1 MFSKALF
8 KQSMK
13 ANWIKW
19 TCVTVATCV
28 MLAIVIIALG
38 SLAIDNIRDSLKGV
52 FQQADQESVLK
63 TNSVDSYE
71 LYLTSA
77 QFENGLETMSNTLN
91 GLPLTI
97 IWNSVA
103 SNYETNYQ
111 EFMDANA
118 GVEPTEDDLVQIR
131 EETVEDTYNY
141 FNENFGEMIGSF
153 GLSESEIKQFLTI
166 TVLAYESDKTIS
178 ESTAMITAIE
188 SSYLQYV
195 QDNAYEM
202 YLQQEDA
209 TEETA
214 TNSSLAARA
223 LASYAI
229 ESYKTQSAQE
239 GFVYTEDT
247 FKEEANLY
255 VNQMIYDQVLA
266 TFNIT
271 DSSTDE
277 EKTNAEYYA
286 VASKVLANTAISTY
300 ELWLDEYENNPERYP
315 EITNDTEAKSS
326 ARIEASASIMD
337 QIDEEVAA
345 ALSELG
351 NMDMYGLI
359 IGNLFYRVAG
369 ILLPMVYVIMVAN
382 GLLAGQVD
390 SGSMAYVLS
399 TPTKR
404 RAVTVTQMTYLMLSL
419 LAMFLLVTVTSVVSI
434 WIVGGNEFTI
444 NFAEILLLNLGAF
457 LTMFAF
463 AGFCF
468 MCSSIFN
475 RSKYSMSIGGGISI
489 LMLVCT
495 ILGLF
500 GSDVVP
506 VAMRIGQMNFFN
518 YLSII
523 SLFDATSILSGG
535 MNFLWKFGILALIGI
550 VTFIVGVFCFE
561 KKDLPL

>member
-13 ANWIKW
+13 ANWVKW

-63 TNSVDSYE
+63 SNSVDSYE
-71 LYLTSA
+71 LYLTTA
-77 QFENGLETMSNTLN
+77 QFENGVEMINDSGFTELMWSIVIQPNYNDALNEYQTTNPGAELTEKALEEIKNNAVNSAYD
-91 GLPLTI
+91 TI
-97 IWNSVA
+97 ISILPSV
-103 SNYETNYQ
+103 
-111 EFMDANA
+111 MPDADF
-118 GVEPTEDDLVQIR
+118 T
-131 EETVEDTYNY
+131 
-141 FNENFGEMIGSF
+141 
-153 GLSESEIKQFLTI
+153 ESELKQLLYI
-166 TVLAYESDKTIS
+166 MMCAHEDNNSLSSAADI
-178 ESTAMITAIE
+178 ITAIE
-188 SSYLQYV
+188 NSYLQYV
-195 QDNAYEM
+195 QDSAYEM

-214 TNSSLAARA
+214 TASSLAARA
-223 LASYAI
+223 LASYAM

-247 FKEEANLY
+247 FKEEANSY

-266 TFNIT
+266 TFNLG
-271 DSSTDE
+271 DDATDE
-277 EKTNAEYYA
+277 EKTEAEYYA
-286 VASKVLANTAISTY
+286 VASKVISNTAINTY
-300 ELWLDEYENNPERYP
+300 ELWLDEYD
-315 EITNDTEAKSS
+315 DTEKYPDMTEEQAKIS
-326 ARIEASASIMD
+326 AKEQASASLMD

-345 ALSELG
+345 ALKELG
-351 NMDMYGLI
+351 DMDMYGLI

-404 RAVTVTQMTYLMLSL
+404 RTVTVTQMTYLMLSL

-444 NFAEILLLNLGAF
+444 NFVEILLLNLGAF

-506 VAMRIGQMNFFN
+506 AAMRIGQMNFFN

-535 MNFLWKFGILALIGI
+535 MDFLWKFGILTLIGI
-550 VTFIVGVFCFE
+550 VTFIVGVFWFE

>member
-13 ANWIKW
+13 ANWVKW

-38 SLAIDNIRDSLKGV
+38 SLAIDNIRDSLKAV
-52 FQQADQESVLK
+52 FLQADQESVLK

-71 LYLTSA
+71 LYNSSVT
-77 QFENGLETMSNTLN
+77 FENGLATLN
-91 GLPLTI
+91 
-97 IWNSVA
+97 A
-103 SNYETNYQ
+103 SNYTTVVWNFTGSNYSSAV
-111 EFMDANA
+111 EEYRNSNS
-118 GVEPTEDDLVQIR
+118 GVDPIGDDL
-131 EETVEDTYNY
+131 ETVRNTAVDNTYNQIMGLLEY
-141 FNENFGEMIGSF
+141 VPDIASQFNFE
-153 GLSESEIKQFLTI
+153 ESELKQLLYI
-166 TVLAYESDKTIS
+166 IVCAYENNSSLTSADEIS
-178 ESTAMITAIE
+178 AAIE
-188 SSYLQYV
+188 SSFLQYV
-195 QDNAYEM
+195 YDNAYEQ
-202 YLQQEDA
+202 YLAQEEA

-214 TNSSLAARA
+214 LASATA
-223 LASYAI
+223 AKELASYALN
-229 ESYKTQSAQE
+229 SYKTQAAEE
-239 GFVYTEDT
+239 GFVYSEDA
-247 FKEEANLY
+247 FKDEANSY

-300 ELWLDEYENNPERYP
+300 ELWLNEYENNPERYP

-326 ARIEASASIMD
+326 ARTEASASIMD
-337 QIDEEVAA
+337 QIDEEVAS

-404 RAVTVTQMTYLMLSL
+404 RTVTVTQMTYLMLSL
-419 LAMFLLVTVTSVVSI
+419 LAMFLIVTVVSVLSI
-434 WIVGGNEFTI
+434 WIVGGNDFTI

-506 VAMRIGQMNFFN
+506 AAMRIDQMNFFN

-523 SLFDATSILSGG
+523 TLFDATSILSGG

>member
-13 ANWIKW
+13 ANWVKW

-63 TNSVDSYE
+63 SNSVDSYE
-71 LYLTSA
+71 LYLTTA
-77 QFENGLETMSNTLN
+77 QFENGVEMINDSGFTELMWSIVIQPNYNDALNEYQTTNPGAELTEEALEEIKNNAVNSAYD
-91 GLPLTI
+91 TI
-97 IWNSVA
+97 ITILPSV
-103 SNYETNYQ
+103 
-111 EFMDANA
+111 MPDADF
-118 GVEPTEDDLVQIR
+118 T
-131 EETVEDTYNY
+131 
-141 FNENFGEMIGSF
+141 
-153 GLSESEIKQFLTI
+153 ESELKQLLYI
-166 TVLAYESDKTIS
+166 MMCAHEDNNSLSSAADI
-178 ESTAMITAIE
+178 ITAIE
-188 SSYLQYV
+188 NSYLQYV
-195 QDNAYEM
+195 QDSAYEM

-214 TNSSLAARA
+214 TASSLAARA
-223 LASYAI
+223 LASYAM

-247 FKEEANLY
+247 FKEEANSY

-266 TFNIT
+266 TFNLG
-271 DSSTDE
+271 DDATDE
-277 EKTNAEYYA
+277 EKTEAEYYA
-286 VASKVLANTAISTY
+286 VASKVISNTAINTY
-300 ELWLDEYENNPERYP
+300 ELWLDEYD
-315 EITNDTEAKSS
+315 DTEKYPDMTEEQAKIS
-326 ARIEASASIMD
+326 AKEQASASLMD

-345 ALSELG
+345 ALKELG
-351 NMDMYGLI
+351 DMDMYGLI

-404 RAVTVTQMTYLMLSL
+404 RTVTVTQMTYLMLSL
-419 LAMFLLVTVTSVVSI
+419 LAIFLLVTVTSVVSI

-444 NFAEILLLNLGAF
+444 NFVEILLLNLGAF

-506 VAMRIGQMNFFN
+506 AAMRIGQMNFFN

-535 MNFLWKFGILALIGI
+535 MDFLWKFGILALIGI
-550 VTFIVGVFCFE
+550 VTFIVGVFWFE

>member
-13 ANWIKW
+13 ANWVKW

-63 TNSVDSYE
+63 SNSVDSYE
-71 LYLTSA
+71 LYLTTA
-77 QFENGLETMSNTLN
+77 QFENGVEMINDSGFTELMWSIVIQPNYNDALNEYQTTNPGAELTEKALEEIKNNAVNSAYD
-91 GLPLTI
+91 TI
-97 IWNSVA
+97 ISILPSV
-103 SNYETNYQ
+103 
-111 EFMDANA
+111 MPDADF
-118 GVEPTEDDLVQIR
+118 T
-131 EETVEDTYNY
+131 
-141 FNENFGEMIGSF
+141 
-153 GLSESEIKQFLTI
+153 ESELKQLLYI
-166 TVLAYESDKTIS
+166 MMCAHEDNNSLSSAADI
-178 ESTAMITAIE
+178 ITAIE
-188 SSYLQYV
+188 NSYLQYV
-195 QDNAYEM
+195 QDSAYKM

-214 TNSSLAARA
+214 TTSSLAARA
-223 LASYAI
+223 LASYAM

-247 FKEEANLY
+247 FKEEANSY

-266 TFNIT
+266 TFNLG
-271 DSSTDE
+271 DDATDE
-277 EKTNAEYYA
+277 EKTEAEYYA
-286 VASKVLANTAISTY
+286 VASKVISNTAINTY
-300 ELWLDEYENNPERYP
+300 ELWLDEYD
-315 EITNDTEAKSS
+315 DTEKYPDMTEEQAKIS
-326 ARIEASASIMD
+326 AKEQASASLMD

-345 ALSELG
+345 ALKELG
-351 NMDMYGLI
+351 DMDMYGLI
-359 IGNLFYRVAG
+359 IGNLFYRVAV

-404 RAVTVTQMTYLMLSL
+404 RTVTVTQMTYLMLSL

-444 NFAEILLLNLGAF
+444 NFVEILLLNLGAF

-506 VAMRIGQMNFFN
+506 AAMRIGQMNFFN

-535 MNFLWKFGILALIGI
+535 MDFLWKFGILALIGI
-550 VTFIVGVFCFE
+550 VTFIVGVFWFE

>member
-13 ANWIKW
+13 ANWVKW

-38 SLAIDNIRDSLKGV
+38 SLAIDNIRDSLKAV

-63 TNSVDSYE
+63 TNAVDSYE
-71 LYLTSA
+71 LYNTSVT
-77 QFENGLETMSNTLN
+77 FENGVETISDLY
-91 GLPLTI
+91 GGVALTTM
-97 IWNSVA
+97 WNAVS
-103 SNYETNYQ
+103 SNYEENYQ
-111 EFMDANA
+111 EFVDANA
-118 GVEPTEDDLVQIR
+118 GTEPTEDDLGQIR
-131 EETVEDTYNY
+131 EQTVEDAFTQ
-141 FNENFGEMIGSF
+141 FEPFLGLIG
-153 GLSESEIKQFLTI
+153 GNMSESDVKQFLMI

-178 ESTAMITAIE
+178 EAEAMVTAIE
-188 SSYLQYV
+188 SSFLQYV
-195 QDNAYEM
+195 YDNAYEQ
-202 YLQQEDA
+202 YLAQEEA

-214 TNSSLAARA
+214 LASATA
-223 LASYAI
+223 AKELASYALN
-229 ESYKTQSAQE
+229 SYKTQAAEE
-239 GFVYTEDT
+239 GFVYSEDA
-247 FKEEANLY
+247 FKDEANSY

-300 ELWLDEYENNPERYP
+300 QLWLDEYENNPERYP

-326 ARIEASASIMD
+326 ARTEASASIMD
-337 QIDEEVAA
+337 QIDEEVAS

-404 RAVTVTQMTYLMLSL
+404 RTVTVTQMTYLMLSL
-419 LAMFLLVTVTSVVSI
+419 LAMFLIVTVVSVLSI
-434 WIVGGNEFTI
+434 WIVGGNDFTI

-506 VAMRIGQMNFFN
+506 AAMRIDQMNFFN

-523 SLFDATSILSGG
+523 TLFDATSILSGG

>member
-13 ANWIKW
+13 ANWVKW

-63 TNSVDSYE
+63 SNSVDSYE
-71 LYLTSA
+71 LYLTTA
-77 QFENGLETMSNTLN
+77 QFENGVEMINDSGFTELMWSIVIQPNYNDALNEYQTTNPGAELTEKALEEIKNNAVNSAYD
-91 GLPLTI
+91 TI
-97 IWNSVA
+97 ISILPSV
-103 SNYETNYQ
+103 
-111 EFMDANA
+111 MPDADF
-118 GVEPTEDDLVQIR
+118 T
-131 EETVEDTYNY
+131 
-141 FNENFGEMIGSF
+141 
-153 GLSESEIKQFLTI
+153 ESELKQLLYI
-166 TVLAYESDKTIS
+166 MMCAHEDNNSLSSAADI
-178 ESTAMITAIE
+178 ITAIE
-188 SSYLQYV
+188 NSYLQYV
-195 QDNAYEM
+195 QDSAYEM

-214 TNSSLAARA
+214 TASSLAARA
-223 LASYAI
+223 LASYAM

-247 FKEEANLY
+247 FKEEANSY

-266 TFNIT
+266 TFNLG
-271 DSSTDE
+271 DDATDE
-277 EKTNAEYYA
+277 EKTEAEYYA
-286 VASKVLANTAISTY
+286 VASKVISNTAINTY
-300 ELWLDEYENNPERYP
+300 ELWLDEYD
-315 EITNDTEAKSS
+315 DTEKYPDMTEEQAKIS
-326 ARIEASASIMD
+326 AKEQASASLMD

-345 ALSELG
+345 ALKELG
-351 NMDMYGLI
+351 DMDMYGLI

-404 RAVTVTQMTYLMLSL
+404 RTVTVTQMTYLMLSL

-444 NFAEILLLNLGAF
+444 NFVEILLLNLGAF

-506 VAMRIGQMNFFN
+506 AAMRIGQMNFFN

-535 MNFLWKFGILALIGI
+535 MDFLWKFGILALIGI
-550 VTFIVGVFCFE
+550 VTFIVGVFWFE

>member
-13 ANWIKW
+13 ANWVKW

-38 SLAIDNIRDSLKGV
+38 SLAIDNIRDSLKAV

-63 TNSVDSYE
+63 TNAVDSYE
-71 LYLTSA
+71 LYNTSVT
-77 QFENGLETMSNTLN
+77 FENGLTTLN
-91 GLPLTI
+91 DLNYTTI
-97 IWNSVA
+97 VWNFTG
-103 SNYETNYQ
+103 SNYSSAVEEYRNSHS
-111 EFMDANA
+111 
-118 GVEPTEDDLVQIR
+118 GVDPTGEDL
-131 EETVEDTYNY
+131 ETVRNTAVDNTYNQIMGLLEY
-141 FNENFGEMIGSF
+141 VPDIASQFNFE
-153 GLSESEIKQFLTI
+153 ESELKQLLYI
-166 TVLAYESDKTIS
+166 IVCAYENNSSLTSADEIS
-178 ESTAMITAIE
+178 AAIE
-188 SSYLQYV
+188 SSFLQYV
-195 QDNAYEM
+195 YDNAYEQ
-202 YLQQEDA
+202 YLAQEEA

-214 TNSSLAARA
+214 LASATA
-223 LASYAI
+223 AKELASYALN
-229 ESYKTQSAQE
+229 SYKTQAAEE
-239 GFVYTEDT
+239 GFVYSEDA
-247 FKEEANLY
+247 FKDEANSY

-277 EKTNAEYYA
+277 DKTNAEYYA

-300 ELWLDEYENNPERYP
+300 ELWLNEYENNPERYP

-326 ARIEASASIMD
+326 ARTEASASIMD
-337 QIDEEVAA
+337 QIDEEVAS

-404 RAVTVTQMTYLMLSL
+404 RTVTVTQMTYLMLSL
-419 LAMFLLVTVTSVVSI
+419 LAMFLIVTVVSVLSI
-434 WIVGGNEFTI
+434 WIVGGNDFTI

-506 VAMRIGQMNFFN
+506 AAMRIDQMNFFN

-523 SLFDATSILSGG
+523 TLFDATSILSGG

>member
-13 ANWIKW
+13 ANWVKW

-63 TNSVDSYE
+63 SNSVDSYE
-71 LYLTSA
+71 LYLTTA
-77 QFENGLETMSNTLN
+77 QFENGVEMINDSGFTELMWSIVIQPNYNDALNEYQTTNPGAELTEEALEEIKNNAVNSAYD
-91 GLPLTI
+91 TI
-97 IWNSVA
+97 ITILPSVMPDVDF
-103 SNYETNYQ
+103 T
-111 EFMDANA
+111 
-118 GVEPTEDDLVQIR
+118 
-131 EETVEDTYNY
+131 
-141 FNENFGEMIGSF
+141 
-153 GLSESEIKQFLTI
+153 ESELKQLLYI
-166 TVLAYESDKTIS
+166 MMCAHEDNNSLSSAADI
-178 ESTAMITAIE
+178 ITAIE
-188 SSYLQYV
+188 NSYLQYV
-195 QDNAYEM
+195 QDSAYEM

-214 TNSSLAARA
+214 TASSLAARA
-223 LASYAI
+223 LASYAM

-247 FKEEANLY
+247 FKEEANSY

-266 TFNIT
+266 TFNLG
-271 DSSTDE
+271 DDATDE
-277 EKTNAEYYA
+277 EKTEAEYYA
-286 VASKVLANTAISTY
+286 VASKVISNTAINTY
-300 ELWLDEYENNPERYP
+300 ELWLDEYD
-315 EITNDTEAKSS
+315 DTEKYPDMTEEQAKIS
-326 ARIEASASIMD
+326 AKEQASASLMD

-345 ALSELG
+345 ALKELG
-351 NMDMYGLI
+351 DMDMYGLI

-404 RAVTVTQMTYLMLSL
+404 RTVTVTQMTYLMLSL

-444 NFAEILLLNLGAF
+444 NFVEILLLNLGAF

-506 VAMRIGQMNFFN
+506 AAMRIGQMNFFN

-535 MNFLWKFGILALIGI
+535 MDFLWKFGILALIGI
-550 VTFIVGVFCFE
+550 VTFIVGVFWFE

>member
-13 ANWIKW
+13 ANWVKW

-38 SLAIDNIRDSLKGV
+38 SLAIDNIRDSLKAV

-63 TNSVDSYE
+63 TNAVDSYE
-71 LYLTSA
+71 LYNTSVT
-77 QFENGLETMSNTLN
+77 FENGLTTLN
-91 GLPLTI
+91 DLNYTTI
-97 IWNSVA
+97 VWNFTG
-103 SNYETNYQ
+103 SNYSSAVEEYRNSHS
-111 EFMDANA
+111 
-118 GVEPTEDDLVQIR
+118 GVDPTGEDL
-131 EETVEDTYNY
+131 ETVRNTAVDNTYNQIMGLLEY
-141 FNENFGEMIGSF
+141 VPDIASQFNFE
-153 GLSESEIKQFLTI
+153 ESELKQLLYI
-166 TVLAYESDKTIS
+166 IVCAYENNSSLTSADEIS
-178 ESTAMITAIE
+178 AAIE
-188 SSYLQYV
+188 SSFLQYV
-195 QDNAYEM
+195 YDNAYEQ
-202 YLQQEDA
+202 YLAQEEA

-214 TNSSLAARA
+214 LASATA
-223 LASYAI
+223 AKELASYALN
-229 ESYKTQSAQE
+229 SYKTQAAEE
-239 GFVYTEDT
+239 GFVYSEDA
-247 FKEEANLY
+247 FKDEANSY

-300 ELWLDEYENNPERYP
+300 ELWLNEYENNPERYP

-326 ARIEASASIMD
+326 ARTEASASIMD
-337 QIDEEVAA
+337 QIDEEVAS

-404 RAVTVTQMTYLMLSL
+404 RTVTVTQMTYLMLSL
-419 LAMFLLVTVTSVVSI
+419 LAMFLIVTVVSVLSI
-434 WIVGGNEFTI
+434 WIVGGNDFTI

-506 VAMRIGQMNFFN
+506 AAMRIDQMNFFN

-523 SLFDATSILSGG
+523 TLFDATSILSGG

>member
-13 ANWIKW
+13 ANWVKW

-63 TNSVDSYE
+63 SNSVDSYE
-71 LYLTSA
+71 LYLTTA
-77 QFENGLETMSNTLN
+77 QFENGVEMINDSGFTELMWSIVIQPNYNDALNEYQTTNPGAELTEKALEEIKNNAVNSAYD
-91 GLPLTI
+91 TI
-97 IWNSVA
+97 ISILPSV
-103 SNYETNYQ
+103 
-111 EFMDANA
+111 MPDADF
-118 GVEPTEDDLVQIR
+118 T
-131 EETVEDTYNY
+131 
-141 FNENFGEMIGSF
+141 
-153 GLSESEIKQFLTI
+153 ESELKQLLYI
-166 TVLAYESDKTIS
+166 MMCAHEDNNSLSSAADI
-178 ESTAMITAIE
+178 ITAIE
-188 SSYLQYV
+188 NSYLQYV
-195 QDNAYEM
+195 QDSAYEM

-214 TNSSLAARA
+214 TTSSLAARA
-223 LASYAI
+223 LASYAM

-247 FKEEANLY
+247 FKEEANSY

-266 TFNIT
+266 TFNLG
-271 DSSTDE
+271 DDATDE
-277 EKTNAEYYA
+277 EKTEAEYYA
-286 VASKVLANTAISTY
+286 VASKVISNTAINTY
-300 ELWLDEYENNPERYP
+300 ELWLDEYD
-315 EITNDTEAKSS
+315 DTEKYPDMTEEQAKIS
-326 ARIEASASIMD
+326 AKEQASASLMD

-345 ALSELG
+345 ALKELG
-351 NMDMYGLI
+351 DMDMYGLI

-404 RAVTVTQMTYLMLSL
+404 RTVTVTQMTYLMLSL

-444 NFAEILLLNLGAF
+444 NFVEILLLNLGAF

-506 VAMRIGQMNFFN
+506 AAMRIGQMNFFN

-535 MNFLWKFGILALIGI
+535 MDFLWKFGILALIGI
-550 VTFIVGVFCFE
+550 VTFIVGVFWFE

>member
-13 ANWIKW
+13 ANWVKW

-63 TNSVDSYE
+63 SNSVDSYE
-71 LYLTSA
+71 LYLTTA
-77 QFENGLETMSNTLN
+77 QFENGVEMINDSGFTELMWSIVIQPNYNDALNEYQTTNPGAELTEEALEEIKNNAVNSAYD
-91 GLPLTI
+91 TI
-97 IWNSVA
+97 ITILPSVMPDVDF
-103 SNYETNYQ
+103 T
-111 EFMDANA
+111 
-118 GVEPTEDDLVQIR
+118 
-131 EETVEDTYNY
+131 
-141 FNENFGEMIGSF
+141 
-153 GLSESEIKQFLTI
+153 ESELKQLLYI
-166 TVLAYESDKTIS
+166 MMCAHEDNNSLSSAADI
-178 ESTAMITAIE
+178 ITAIE
-188 SSYLQYV
+188 NSYLQYV
-195 QDNAYEM
+195 QDSAYEM

-214 TNSSLAARA
+214 TASSLAARA
-223 LASYAI
+223 LASYAM

-247 FKEEANLY
+247 FKEEANSY

-266 TFNIT
+266 TFNLG
-271 DSSTDE
+271 DNATDE
-277 EKTNAEYYA
+277 EKTEAEYYA
-286 VASKVLANTAISTY
+286 VASKVISNTAINTY
-300 ELWLDEYENNPERYP
+300 ELWLDEYD
-315 EITNDTEAKSS
+315 DTEKYPDMTEEQAKIS
-326 ARIEASASIMD
+326 AKEQASASLMD

-345 ALSELG
+345 ALKELG
-351 NMDMYGLI
+351 DMDMYGLI

-404 RAVTVTQMTYLMLSL
+404 RTVTVTQMTYLMLSL

-444 NFAEILLLNLGAF
+444 NFVEILILNLGAF

-506 VAMRIGQMNFFN
+506 AAMRIGQMNFFN

-535 MNFLWKFGILALIGI
+535 MDFLWKFGILALIGI
-550 VTFIVGVFCFE
+550 VTFIVGVFWFE

>member
-13 ANWIKW
+13 ANWVKW

-63 TNSVDSYE
+63 SNSVDSYE
-71 LYLTSA
+71 LYLTTT
-77 QFENGLETMSNTLN
+77 QFENGVDTMSAIPGGIAINMMWGQVQTE
-91 GLPLTI
+91 
-97 IWNSVA
+97 
-103 SNYETNYQ
+103 YEQNYQ
-111 EFMDANA
+111 EFVDANS
-118 GVEPTEDDLVQIR
+118 GTEPTEDDLVKIR
-131 EETVEDTYNY
+131 EQTVEDVYLY
-141 FNENFGEMIGSF
+141 FTEGSFGSIIGSL
-153 GLSESEIKQFLTI
+153 GLSESEIKQFLTV
-166 TVLAYESDKTIS
+166 TVMAYESDKTLT
-178 ESTAMITAIE
+178 ETEARVTAIE
-188 SSYLQYV
+188 NAFLQYV

-202 YLQQEDA
+202 YMQQEGS
-209 TEETA
+209 TEELATA
-214 TNSSLAARA
+214 SSLAARA
-223 LASYAI
+223 LASQAMQ
-229 ESYKTQSAQE
+229 SYKTKSAEE
-239 GFVYTEDT
+239 GFVYSKDD
-247 FKEEANLY
+247 FKEEANTY

-266 TFNIT
+266 NFNIT
-271 DSSTDE
+271 DDSTDE
-277 EKTNAEYYA
+277 EKSAAEQYA
-286 VASKVLANTAISTY
+286 VASKVISNTAISTY
-300 ELWLDEYENNPERYP
+300 ELWLQEYGNAEKYP
-315 EITNDTEAKSS
+315 DMTEEQQKASAK
-326 ARIEASASIMD
+326 EQASASIMD

-345 ALSELG
+345 ALKELG
-351 NMDMYGLI
+351 EMDMYGLI

-404 RAVTVTQMTYLMLSL
+404 RTVTVTQMTYLMLSL
-419 LAMFLLVTVTSVVSI
+419 LAMLLLVTVVSVVSI
-434 WIVGGNEFTI
+434 WVVGGNNFTI

-506 VAMRIGQMNFFN
+506 AAMRIDQMNFFN

-535 MNFLWKFGILALIGI
+535 MDFLWKFGILALIGI

>member
-13 ANWIKW
+13 ANWVKW

-63 TNSVDSYE
+63 SNSVDSYE
-71 LYLTSA
+71 LYLTTA
-77 QFENGLETMSNTLN
+77 QFENGVEMINDSGFTELMWSIVIQPNYNDALNEYQTTNPGAELTEKALEEIKNNAVNSAYD
-91 GLPLTI
+91 TI
-97 IWNSVA
+97 ISILPSV
-103 SNYETNYQ
+103 
-111 EFMDANA
+111 MPDADF
-118 GVEPTEDDLVQIR
+118 T
-131 EETVEDTYNY
+131 
-141 FNENFGEMIGSF
+141 
-153 GLSESEIKQFLTI
+153 ESELKQLLYI
-166 TVLAYESDKTIS
+166 MMCAHEDNNSLSSAADI
-178 ESTAMITAIE
+178 ITAIE
-188 SSYLQYV
+188 NSYLQYV
-195 QDNAYEM
+195 QDSAYEM

-214 TNSSLAARA
+214 TTSSLAARA
-223 LASYAI
+223 LASYAM

-247 FKEEANLY
+247 FKEEANSY

-266 TFNIT
+266 TFNLG
-271 DSSTDE
+271 DDATDE
-277 EKTNAEYYA
+277 EKTEAEYYA
-286 VASKVLANTAISTY
+286 VASKVISNTAINTY
-300 ELWLDEYENNPERYP
+300 ELWLDEYDDIEKYP
-315 EITNDTEAKSS
+315 DMTEEQAKIS
-326 ARIEASASIMD
+326 AKEQASASLMD

-345 ALSELG
+345 ALKELG
-351 NMDMYGLI
+351 DMDMYGLI

-404 RAVTVTQMTYLMLSL
+404 RTVTVTQMTYLMLSL

-444 NFAEILLLNLGAF
+444 NFVEILILNLGAF

-506 VAMRIGQMNFFN
+506 AAMRIGQMNFFN

-535 MNFLWKFGILALIGI
+535 MDFLWKFGILALIGI
-550 VTFIVGVFCFE
+550 VTFIVGVFWFE

>member
-13 ANWIKW
+13 ANWVKW

-63 TNSVDSYE
+63 SNSVDSYE
-71 LYLTSA
+71 LYLTTA
-77 QFENGLETMSNTLN
+77 QFENGVEMINDSGFTELMWSIVIQPNYNDALNEYQTTNPGAELTEKALEEIKNNAVNSAYD
-91 GLPLTI
+91 TI
-97 IWNSVA
+97 ISILPSV
-103 SNYETNYQ
+103 
-111 EFMDANA
+111 MPDADF
-118 GVEPTEDDLVQIR
+118 T
-131 EETVEDTYNY
+131 
-141 FNENFGEMIGSF
+141 
-153 GLSESEIKQFLTI
+153 ESELKQLLYI
-166 TVLAYESDKTIS
+166 MMCAHEDNNSLSSAADI
-178 ESTAMITAIE
+178 ITAIE
-188 SSYLQYV
+188 NSYLQYV
-195 QDNAYEM
+195 QDSAYEM

-214 TNSSLAARA
+214 TTSSLAARA
-223 LASYAI
+223 LASYAM

-247 FKEEANLY
+247 FKEEANSY

-266 TFNIT
+266 TFNLG
-271 DSSTDE
+271 DDATDE
-277 EKTNAEYYA
+277 EKTEAEYYA
-286 VASKVLANTAISTY
+286 VASKVISNTAINTY
-300 ELWLDEYENNPERYP
+300 ELWLDEYD
-315 EITNDTEAKSS
+315 DTEKYPDMTEEQAKIS
-326 ARIEASASIMD
+326 AKEQASASLMD

-345 ALSELG
+345 ALKELG
-351 NMDMYGLI
+351 DMDMYGLI

-404 RAVTVTQMTYLMLSL
+404 RTVTVTQMTYLMLSL

-444 NFAEILLLNLGAF
+444 NFVEILLLNLGAF

-506 VAMRIGQMNFFN
+506 AAMRIGQMNFFN

-535 MNFLWKFGILALIGI
+535 MDFLWKFGILTLIGI
-550 VTFIVGVFCFE
+550 VTFIVGVFWFE
-561 KKDLPL
+561 KKDLTL

>member
-13 ANWIKW
+13 ANWVKW

-63 TNSVDSYE
+63 SNSVDSYE
-71 LYLTSA
+71 LYLTTA
-77 QFENGLETMSNTLN
+77 QFENGVEMINDSGFTELMWSIVIQPNYNDALNEYQTTNPGAELTEKALEEIKNNAVNSAYD
-91 GLPLTI
+91 TI
-97 IWNSVA
+97 ISILPSV
-103 SNYETNYQ
+103 
-111 EFMDANA
+111 MPDADF
-118 GVEPTEDDLVQIR
+118 T
-131 EETVEDTYNY
+131 
-141 FNENFGEMIGSF
+141 
-153 GLSESEIKQFLTI
+153 ESELKQLLYI
-166 TVLAYESDKTIS
+166 MMCAHEDNNSLSSAADI
-178 ESTAMITAIE
+178 ITAIE
-188 SSYLQYV
+188 NSYLQYV
-195 QDNAYEM
+195 QDSAYEM

-214 TNSSLAARA
+214 TASSLAARA
-223 LASYAI
+223 LASYAM

-247 FKEEANLY
+247 FKEEANSY

-266 TFNIT
+266 TFNLG
-271 DSSTDE
+271 DNATDE
-277 EKTNAEYYA
+277 EKTEAEYYA
-286 VASKVLANTAISTY
+286 VASKVISNTAINTY
-300 ELWLDEYENNPERYP
+300 ELWLDEYDDIEKYP
-315 EITNDTEAKSS
+315 DMTEEQAKIS
-326 ARIEASASIMD
+326 AKEQASASLMD

-345 ALSELG
+345 ALKELG
-351 NMDMYGLI
+351 DMDMYGLI

-404 RAVTVTQMTYLMLSL
+404 RTVTVTQMTYLMLSL

-506 VAMRIGQMNFFN
+506 AAMRIGQMNFFN

-535 MNFLWKFGILALIGI
+535 MDFLWKFGILALIGI
-550 VTFIVGVFCFE
+550 VTFIVGVFWFE

>member
-13 ANWIKW
+13 ANWVKW

-63 TNSVDSYE
+63 SNSVDSYE
-71 LYLTSA
+71 LYLTTA
-77 QFENGLETMSNTLN
+77 QFENGVEMINDSGFTELMWSIVIQPNYNDALNEYQTTNPGAELTEKALEEIKNNAVNSAYD
-91 GLPLTI
+91 TI
-97 IWNSVA
+97 ISILPSV
-103 SNYETNYQ
+103 
-111 EFMDANA
+111 MPDADF
-118 GVEPTEDDLVQIR
+118 T
-131 EETVEDTYNY
+131 
-141 FNENFGEMIGSF
+141 
-153 GLSESEIKQFLTI
+153 ESELKQLLYI
-166 TVLAYESDKTIS
+166 MMCAHEDNNSLSSAADI
-178 ESTAMITAIE
+178 ITAIE
-188 SSYLQYV
+188 NSYLQYV
-195 QDNAYEM
+195 QDSAYEM

-214 TNSSLAARA
+214 TTSSLAARA
-223 LASYAI
+223 LASYAM

-247 FKEEANLY
+247 FKEEANSY

-266 TFNIT
+266 TFNLG
-271 DSSTDE
+271 DDATDE
-277 EKTNAEYYA
+277 EKTEAEYYA
-286 VASKVLANTAISTY
+286 VASKVISNTAINTY
-300 ELWLDEYENNPERYP
+300 ELWLDEYDDIEKYP
-315 EITNDTEAKSS
+315 DMTEEQAKIS
-326 ARIEASASIMD
+326 AKEQASASLMD

-345 ALSELG
+345 ALKELG
-351 NMDMYGLI
+351 DMDMYGLI

-404 RAVTVTQMTYLMLSL
+404 RTVTVTQMTYLMLSL

-444 NFAEILLLNLGAF
+444 NFVEILLLNLGAF

-506 VAMRIGQMNFFN
+506 AAMRIGQMNFFN

-535 MNFLWKFGILALIGI
+535 MDFLWKFGILTLIGI
-550 VTFIVGVFCFE
+550 VTFIVGVFWFE
-561 KKDLPL
+561 KKDLTL

>member
-13 ANWIKW
+13 ANWVKW

-38 SLAIDNIRDSLKGV
+38 SLAIDNIRDSLKAV

-63 TNSVDSYE
+63 TNAVDSYE
-71 LYLTSA
+71 LYNTSVT
-77 QFENGLETMSNTLN
+77 FENGLTTLN
-91 GLPLTI
+91 DLNYTTI
-97 IWNSVA
+97 VWNFTG
-103 SNYETNYQ
+103 SNYSSAVEEYRNSHS
-111 EFMDANA
+111 
-118 GVEPTEDDLVQIR
+118 GVDPTGEDL
-131 EETVEDTYNY
+131 ETVRNTAVDNTYNQIMGLLEY
-141 FNENFGEMIGSF
+141 VPDIASQFNFE
-153 GLSESEIKQFLTI
+153 ESELKQLLYI
-166 TVLAYESDKTIS
+166 IVCAYENNSSLTSADEIS
-178 ESTAMITAIE
+178 AAIE
-188 SSYLQYV
+188 SSFLQYV
-195 QDNAYEM
+195 YDNAYEQ
-202 YLQQEDA
+202 YLAQEEA

-214 TNSSLAARA
+214 LASATA
-223 LASYAI
+223 AKELASYALN
-229 ESYKTQSAQE
+229 SYKTQAAEE
-239 GFVYTEDT
+239 GFVYSEDA
-247 FKEEANLY
+247 FKDEANSY

-326 ARIEASASIMD
+326 ARTEASASIMD
-337 QIDEEVAA
+337 QIDEEVAS

-404 RAVTVTQMTYLMLSL
+404 RTVTVTQMTYLMLSL
-419 LAMFLLVTVTSVVSI
+419 LAMFLIVTVVSVLSI
-434 WIVGGNEFTI
+434 WIVGGNDFTI

-506 VAMRIGQMNFFN
+506 AAMRIDQMNFFN

-523 SLFDATSILSGG
+523 TLFDATSILSGG

>member
-13 ANWIKW
+13 ANWVKW

-63 TNSVDSYE
+63 SNSVDSYE
-71 LYLTSA
+71 LYLTTA
-77 QFENGLETMSNTLN
+77 QFENGVETISDLN
-91 GLPLTI
+91 GGFALTI
-97 IWNSVA
+97 MWNAVS
-103 SNYETNYQ
+103 SNYEENYQ
-111 EFMDANA
+111 EFIDANA
-118 GVEPTEDDLVQIR
+118 GTEPTEDDLVQIR
-131 EETVEDTYNY
+131 EQTVEDA
-141 FNENFGEMIGSF
+141 FAQFEPFLGLIG
-153 GLSESEIKQFLTI
+153 GNMSESDVKQFLMI

-178 ESTAMITAIE
+178 EAPAMVTAIE
-188 SSYLQYV
+188 NSYLQYV
-195 QDNAYEM
+195 QDSAYEM

-214 TNSSLAARA
+214 TASSLAARA
-223 LASYAI
+223 LASYAM

-247 FKEEANLY
+247 FKEEANSY

-266 TFNIT
+266 TFNLG
-271 DSSTDE
+271 DDATDE
-277 EKTNAEYYA
+277 EKTEAEYYA
-286 VASKVLANTAISTY
+286 VASKVISNTAINTY
-300 ELWLDEYENNPERYP
+300 ELWLDEYD
-315 EITNDTEAKSS
+315 DTEKYPDMTEEQAKIS
-326 ARIEASASIMD
+326 AKEQASASLMD

-345 ALSELG
+345 ALKELG
-351 NMDMYGLI
+351 DMDMYGLI

-404 RAVTVTQMTYLMLSL
+404 RTVTVTQMTYLMLSL

-444 NFAEILLLNLGAF
+444 NFVEILLLNLGAF

-506 VAMRIGQMNFFN
+506 AAMRIGQMNFFN

-535 MNFLWKFGILALIGI
+535 MDFLWKFGILALIGI
-550 VTFIVGVFCFE
+550 VTFIVGVFWFE

>member
-13 ANWIKW
+13 ANWVKW

-38 SLAIDNIRDSLKGV
+38 SLAIDNIRDSLKAV

-63 TNSVDSYE
+63 TNAVDSYE
-71 LYLTSA
+71 LYNTSVT
-77 QFENGLETMSNTLN
+77 FENGLTTLN
-91 GLPLTI
+91 DLNYTTI
-97 IWNSVA
+97 VWNFTG
-103 SNYETNYQ
+103 SNYSSAVEEYRNSHS
-111 EFMDANA
+111 
-118 GVEPTEDDLVQIR
+118 GVDPTGEDL
-131 EETVEDTYNY
+131 ETVRNTAVDNTYNQIMGLLEY
-141 FNENFGEMIGSF
+141 VPDIASQFNFE
-153 GLSESEIKQFLTI
+153 ESELKQLLYI
-166 TVLAYESDKTIS
+166 IVCAYENNSSLTSADEIS
-178 ESTAMITAIE
+178 AAIE
-188 SSYLQYV
+188 SSFLQYV
-195 QDNAYEM
+195 YDNAYEQ
-202 YLQQEDA
+202 YLAQEEA

-214 TNSSLAARA
+214 LASATA
-223 LASYAI
+223 AKELASYALN
-229 ESYKTQSAQE
+229 SYKTQAAEE
-239 GFVYTEDT
+239 GFVYSEDA
-247 FKEEANLY
+247 FKDEANSY

-277 EKTNAEYYA
+277 DKTNAEYYA

-326 ARIEASASIMD
+326 ARTEASASIMD
-337 QIDEEVAA
+337 QIDEEVAS

-404 RAVTVTQMTYLMLSL
+404 RTVTVTQMTYLMLSL
-419 LAMFLLVTVTSVVSI
+419 LAMFLIVTVVSVLSI
-434 WIVGGNEFTI
+434 WIVGGNDFTI

-506 VAMRIGQMNFFN
+506 AAMRIDQMNFFN

-523 SLFDATSILSGG
+523 TLFDATSILSGG

>member
-13 ANWIKW
+13 ANWVKW

-63 TNSVDSYE
+63 SNSVDSYE
-71 LYLTSA
+71 LYLTTT
-77 QFENGLETMSNTLN
+77 QFENGVDTMSAIPGGIAINMMWGQVQTE
-91 GLPLTI
+91 
-97 IWNSVA
+97 
-103 SNYETNYQ
+103 YEQNYQ
-111 EFMDANA
+111 EFVDANS
-118 GVEPTEDDLVQIR
+118 GTEPTEDDLVKIR
-131 EETVEDTYNY
+131 EQTVEDVYLY
-141 FNENFGEMIGSF
+141 FTEGSFGSIIGSL
-153 GLSESEIKQFLTI
+153 GLSESEIKQFLTV
-166 TVLAYESDKTIS
+166 TVMAYESDKTLT
-178 ESTAMITAIE
+178 ETEARVTAIE
-188 SSYLQYV
+188 NAFLQYV

-202 YLQQEDA
+202 YMQQEGS
-209 TEETA
+209 TEESATA
-214 TNSSLAARA
+214 SSLAARA
-223 LASYAI
+223 LASQAMQ
-229 ESYKTQSAQE
+229 SYKTKSAEE
-239 GFVYTEDT
+239 GFVYSKDD
-247 FKEEANLY
+247 FKEEANTY

-266 TFNIT
+266 NFNIT
-271 DSSTDE
+271 DDSTDE
-277 EKTNAEYYA
+277 EKSAAEQYA
-286 VASKVLANTAISTY
+286 VASKVISNTAISTY
-300 ELWLDEYENNPERYP
+300 ELWLQEYGNAEKYP
-315 EITNDTEAKSS
+315 DMSEEQEKASAK
-326 ARIEASASIMD
+326 EQASASIMD

-345 ALSELG
+345 ALKELG
-351 NMDMYGLI
+351 EMDMYGLI

-404 RAVTVTQMTYLMLSL
+404 RTVTVTQMTYLMLSL
-419 LAMFLLVTVTSVVSI
+419 LAMFLLVTVVSVVSI
-434 WIVGGNEFTI
+434 WVVGGNNFTI
-444 NFAEILLLNLGAF
+444 NFAEILILNLGAF

-506 VAMRIGQMNFFN
+506 AAMRIDQMNFFN

-535 MNFLWKFGILALIGI
+535 MDFLWKFGILALIGI